1 MIFMLTCWYYTCISM
16 ATGPTRTTGDAWVW
30 ITAATIAVA
39 IFSLVGN
46 SHSTSD
52 VQAPPFTSFDSV
64 QENRTVARNGII
76 VMLISAIV
84 GAILGSLFAVLWDMH
99 KSRIERSLK
108 DQAILSELKGQTS
121 ENVSSIL
128 ANQELLNREVEV
140 LEQHRTTLQPLRLLE
155 TGAWPLMRIDVPQ
168 QLQSRASLLSMIQKN
183 TRLTSSVDE
192 LITARETYK
201 QFNAA
206 ETVYYQQLLLYD
218 RALLKQEEDLFSLT
232 SQLNQQLQ
240 QIK

>member
-1 MIFMLTCWYYTCISM
+1 M
-16 ATGPTRTTGDAWVW
+16 
-30 ITAATIAVA
+30 A

-168 QLQSRASLLSMIQKN
+168 QLQSRASLLSMIPKN